1 MKRLFLVL
9 CLALSLSLQGFAADG
24 GYRTVRDIAYRPA
37 SGDPLIDSM
46 CRLDIYLPADAKGF
60 PTIIWFHGGGLS
72 GGRREIP
79 EALKGHGMAVVGV
92 EYRLVPQM
100 KVADCVADAAAAAAW
115 VVEHIASY
123 GGDPERIF
131 VAGHSAGGY
140 LTSMI
145 GLDKRWLAPTESIP
159 IRPSWP

>member
-1 MKRLFLVL
+1 
-9 CLALSLSLQGFAADG
+9 
-24 GYRTVRDIAYRPA
+24 
-37 SGDPLIDSM
+37 M

-92 EYRLVPQM
+92 EYRLVPQV

>member
-1 MKRLFLVL
+1 MKRLILVL
-9 CLALSLSLQGFAADG
+9 CFALCLSLQGLASDG
-24 GYRTVRDIAYRPA
+24 DCRTVRDIAYRSA

-92 EYRLVPQM
+92 EYRLVPQV
-100 KVADCVADAAAAAAW
+100 KVADCVADAAARPRGLSNTSPLTGAIRRRSLLPGTRPAA
-115 VVEHIASY
+115 
-123 GGDPERIF
+123 
-131 VAGHSAGGY
+131 
-140 LTSMI
+140 T
-145 GLDKRWLAPTESIP
+145 
-159 IRPSWP
+159 